1 MILTTLLAAAA
12 LCGSPTPVLA
22 SQNTTKETA
31 EGIEILRRILVES
44 LDKAFASE
52 TKEDHLLHNDRSQR
66 FGLVTT
72 LWASADTVEHARAF
86 HMPEVGLFFAFDLSL
101 PIVATEEKP
110 AAPGAAPAA
119 PGDEW
124 ERIRR
129 EMQGDLPDGVRAF
142 TFQRLRV
149 GTTAAAEIDPK
160 AIEKVIDLA
169 LQTVA
174 RHANRIEGL
183 SANDTATL
191 TLRLSGKS
199 RTLFEDFGPEEDG
212 VEDGVEDTGEAVKGF
227 RQGFPAKPIG
237 EGGEALPTGA
247 YSIML
252 STGHEVREQHLVIR
266 VPLADLTALAE
277 SPARLRQRA
286 QINLY

>member
-12 LCGSPTPVLA
+12 LCGGPTPVLA
-22 SQNTTKETA
+22 PQNTTKETA
-31 EGIEILRRILVES
+31 DGVEILRRILVES
-44 LDKAFASE
+44 LDKAFAAE
-52 TKEDHLLHNDRSQR
+52 TKEDHLLRSDRQGR
-66 FGLVTT
+66 GFPGMVTT

-101 PIVATEEKP
+101 PVVARDEKP
-110 AAPGAAPAA
+110 APGAAPAA

-124 ERIRR
+124 ERMRR
-129 EMQGDLPDGVRAF
+129 VMQGDEQEGVRAF
-142 TFQRLRV
+142 TFQRFRV
-149 GTTAAAEIDPK
+149 GTDVAAEIDPK

-183 SANDTATL
+183 TANDSATL
-191 TLRLSGKS
+191 TLRLSGRS
-199 RTLFEDFGPEEDG
+199 RTLFEDFGSE
-212 VEDGVEDTGEAVKGF
+212 EDGVEDTGEAGEGF
-227 RQGFPAKPIG
+227 RQGVERAARPVG
-237 EGGEALPTGA
+237 EAGEALPSGA

-277 SPARLRQRA
+277 NPARLRQRA